1 MDASRDVMLKVTMGD
16 RSAAAMFSWYLDDT
30 PLAKVRILAASQ
42 KQKCLPTLTDQT
54 CVTLPGLSWG
64 WVSPLSPWSRSQG
77 RGRWPAE
84 TQGSKTSNKHRRV
97 LWVREVCR
105 MTHNPHPR
113 PTDPAWPITISS
125 ATIEAKMTSVL
136 A

>member
-84 TQGSKTSNKHRRV
+84 TQGSKTSNKHRSGR
-97 LWVREVCR
+97 
-105 MTHNPHPR
+105 HGGPSHPSYQA
-113 PTDPAWPITISS
+113 DPGLLQCCGGAAGPQPWGSNSQPSS
-125 ATIEAKMTSVL
+125 I
-136 A
+136 